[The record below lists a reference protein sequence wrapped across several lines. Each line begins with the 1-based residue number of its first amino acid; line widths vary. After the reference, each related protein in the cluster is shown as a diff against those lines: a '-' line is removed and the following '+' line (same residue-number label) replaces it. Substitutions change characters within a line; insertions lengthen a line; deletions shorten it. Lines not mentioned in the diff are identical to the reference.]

1 MVFLLTHF
9 TDFAPSM
16 NTPAPLSIWSFF
28 RSLFALAALA
38 ILMSA
43 CNPMPDAKLTDLDSF
58 DDKNERDG
66 LVHGNTA
73 ARPPTDADNA
83 KITIDGDNITLAKA
97 HVMPIKSQRYQ
108 PAFRLEGVII
118 PHEQMTI
125 TLPQEGSLDRM
136 LIKAGNTVKAGDIV
150 GRFYQETITFA
161 DNPDNSSND
170 SLDDNKSNEDTIA
183 DDTDKP
189 TDNTNTAK
197 QNTNKTEN
205 TQTSEKSKNQ
215 SKNTDNETDNETPTD
230 PTPIITKIPFD
241 VKSPMTGKIEA
252 IFVTDKDTTYP
263 KDTPV
268 LVVFDERFVKFIS
281 PLPAEFADYL
291 AVGDGVTF
299 DTEDGR
305 SFGGQIK
312 GIVPNAKVHGM
323 MDIHVAIKPEQ
334 AKKAKL
340 TLDERVGGYVN
351 YEQIEIGVLVPS
363 FAIFD
368 DTLSPMDLSDLTKPP
383 YRPATPRPAWLWTV
397 GQDERL
403 ALSKIVVIEYQPE
416 SDQYLIAGIGL
427 DGLVVLAD
435 LPKQAHGGRVRLK

>member
-1 MVFLLTHF
+1 MNSTITPSLL
-9 TDFAPSM
+9 
-16 NTPAPLSIWSFF
+16 LYF
-28 RSLFALAALA
+28 RSLSALVVLS
-38 ILMSA
+38 LLVSA
-43 CNPMPDAKLTDLDSF
+43 CEPVPDAKLTDLSSF
-58 DDKNERDG
+58 DDKHERDG

-73 ARPPTDADNA
+73 VRPPTDADNA
-83 KITIDGDNITLAKA
+83 KIALNGDNITLATA
-97 HVMPIKSQRYQ
+97 HVMAIKSERYQ

-118 PHEQMTI
+118 PHKQTTI
-125 TLPQEGSLDRM
+125 TLPQEGRLDRM
-136 LIKAGNTVKAGDIV
+136 LIKAGDTVKAGDIV

-161 DNPDNSSND
+161 DNPDNSSDD
-170 SLDDNKSNEDTIA
+170 SSDDSPNGSPSGDDTII
-183 DDTDKP
+183 DDTGKP
-189 TDNTNTAK
+189 ADNATTDK
-197 QNTNKTEN
+197 QNTNKAEN
-205 TQTSEKSKNQ
+205 TKISEKSKNQ
-215 SKNTDNETDNETPTD
+215 SKNKEKTSPHEQADDTDDEAQTV
-230 PTPIITKIPFD
+230 PTPIITKTPFD

-252 IFVTDKDTTYP
+252 VFVTDKNTTHP

-312 GIVPNAKVHGM
+312 GIIPSAKVHGM
-323 MDIHVAIKPEQ
+323 MDIHVTIKPEQ

-351 YEQIEIGVLVPS
+351 YGQIEIGVLVPS

-368 DTLSPMDLSDLTKPP
+368 DMLNPMDLSELTKPP

-403 ALSKIVVIEYQPE
+403 ALSKIVIIEYQPE

-427 DGLVVLAD
+427 DGLIVLAD